1 MILVQTHPSFKQWYQ
16 IYAFGKLLQEI
27 DSKRKAIR
35 EGRKVAKS
43 HEVPYFMFNDDCI
56 ET

>member
-43 HEVPYFMFNDDCI
+43 HEVPFFMFNDDCI
-56 ET
+56 KT